1 MNCST
6 LLPAPSA
13 CLGCRLREMC
23 LPAGMTDAQVE
34 QFSQGVTSK
43 RRIKVGQAL
52 YQQGDTFHTI
62 YAIRSGTLKSS
73 LMLADSREQVSGFH
87 IAGEQV
93 GLDGIAHARHAT
105 TAIALEDTEV
115 CAITYAGLVP
125 LLLSMGREHVLSRL
139 MSHQI
144 VRDQRL
150 LLMLGSMNAAQ
161 RLAGFL
167 INLAG
172 RLKGLGYASGEFHL
186 RMTRAD
192 IGSLLCMKIE
202 TVSRMFSAFQKQ
214 RLLKVDKRHIQIL
227 DAQGLASAFAAPR
240 T

>member
-1 MNCST
+1 MNYSK
-6 LLPAPSA
+6 LVRSPNA
-13 CLGCRLREMC
+13 CVDCRLREMC
-23 LPAGMTDAQVE
+23 LPAGMSDAQAE
-34 QFSQGVTSK
+34 QFSLSVAGKLRIPAGHTLYHQGE
-43 RRIKVGQAL
+43 A
-52 YQQGDTFHTI
+52 FHTL

-73 LMLADSREQVSGFH
+73 LMLPDSREQVSGFH

-93 GLDGIAHARHAT
+93 GLDGIAHGTHAT

-115 CAITYAGLVP
+115 CAVNYAGLLP
-125 LLLSMGREHVLSRL
+125 MMLENGGGHLLSRIMSRE
-139 MSHQI
+139 I

-167 INLAG
+167 LNLAS
-172 RLKGLGYASGEFHL
+172 RLKSLGYASSEFHL

-192 IGSLLCMKIE
+192 IGSLLSMKIE
-202 TVSRMFSAFQKQ
+202 TVSRMFSSFQKQ
-214 RLLKVDKRHIQIL
+214 RLLSVDKRHIRIL
-227 DAQGLASAFAAPR
+227 DAQGLASAFAAPP

>member
-1 MNCST
+1 MS
-6 LLPAPSA
+6 
-13 CLGCRLREMC
+13 CRLREMC
-23 LPAGMTDAQVE
+23 LPAGMTDAQVA
-34 QFSQGVTSK
+34 QFSPSVTSR
-43 RRIKVGQAL
+43 RRIKAGHTL

-73 LMLADSREQVSGFH
+73 LTLPDSREQVSGFH

-93 GLDGIAHARHAT
+93 GLDGIAQGIHT
-105 TAIALEDTEV
+105 TNALALEDTEV

-125 LLLSMGREHVLSRL
+125 LMLSIGGGHLLSRMMSRE
-139 MSHQI
+139 I

-150 LLMLGSMNAAQ
+150 LLMLGSMNAGQ

-167 INLAG
+167 LNLAG
-172 RLKGLGYASGEFHL
+172 RLKGLGYAPGEFHL

-214 RLLKVDKRHIQIL
+214 HLLQVDKRHIRIL
-227 DAQGLASAFAAPR
+227 DAQGLASACAAPP

>member
-1 MNCST
+1 MNYSSFVH
-6 LLPAPSA
+6 APSA
-13 CLGCRLREMC
+13 CMECRLREMC

-34 QFSQGVTSK
+34 RFSQSVAGQ
-43 RRIKVGQAL
+43 RRVKAGQTL
-52 YQQGDTFHTI
+52 YHQGDAFHTL

-73 LMLADSREQVSGFH
+73 LMLPDSREQVSGFH

-93 GLDGIAHARHAT
+93 GLDGIAHATHAT
-105 TAIALEDTEV
+105 SAMALEDTEV

-125 LLLSMGREHVLSRL
+125 LMLSIGGGHLLSRMMSRE
-139 MSHQI
+139 I

-150 LLMLGSMNAAQ
+150 LLMLGSMNSAQ

-214 RLLKVDKRHIQIL
+214 RLLKVDKRHIRIL
-227 DAQGLASAFAAPR
+227 DAQGLASAFASPPS
-240 T
+240 

>member
-1 MNCST
+1 
-6 LLPAPSA
+6 
-13 CLGCRLREMC
+13 MC

-34 QFSQGVTSK
+34 RFSQSVTGQ
-43 RRIKVGQAL
+43 RRIKAGQTL
-52 YQQGDTFHTI
+52 YHQGDAFHTL

-73 LMLADSREQVSGFH
+73 LMLPDSREQVSGFH

-93 GLDGIAHARHAT
+93 GLDGIAHATHAT
-105 TAIALEDTEV
+105 SAMALEDTEV

-125 LLLSMGREHVLSRL
+125 LMLSIGGGHLLSRMMSRE
-139 MSHQI
+139 I

-150 LLMLGSMNAAQ
+150 LLMLGSMNSAQ

-167 INLAG
+167 LNLAG

-214 RLLKVDKRHIQIL
+214 RLLKVDKRHIRIL
-227 DAQGLASAFAAPR
+227 DAQGLASAFAAPPS
-240 T
+240 

>member
-1 MNCST
+1 ME
-6 LLPAPSA
+6 
-13 CLGCRLREMC
+13 CRLREMC

-34 QFSQGVTSK
+34 RFSQSVAGQ
-43 RRIKVGQAL
+43 RRVKAGQTL
-52 YQQGDTFHTI
+52 YHQGDAFHTL

-73 LMLADSREQVSGFH
+73 LMLPDSREQVSGFH

-93 GLDGIAHARHAT
+93 GLDGIAHATHAT
-105 TAIALEDTEV
+105 SAMALEDTEV

-125 LLLSMGREHVLSRL
+125 LMLSIGGGHLLSRMMSRE
-139 MSHQI
+139 I

-150 LLMLGSMNAAQ
+150 LLMLGSMNSAQ

-214 RLLKVDKRHIQIL
+214 RLLKVDKRHIRIL
-227 DAQGLASAFAAPR
+227 DAQGLASAFASPP